1 MSVESVLARISELQ
15 AMMNGA
21 VAPAAGSSTAT
32 TTAASSALDASGG
45 VSFSSALAQAQGT
58 DSTSDGTISLASVPT
73 TTTGTTG
80 SSSLP
85 AGTPFAAQ
93 IEASAK
99 RNGIDPALLA
109 GLIKQES
116 GFNPHAG
123 SPAGAQGLTQLM
135 PGTARGLGVS
145 NPFDPAQSIEAGAR
159 YLKQQLDHFGGDV
172 ARALAAYN
180 AGPGAV
186 ERYHGVPPY
195 AETQNYVRRVQAY
208 AAAFRSS
215 STTA

>member
-1 MSVESVLARISELQ
+1 MSVESVLARINELQ
-15 AMMNGA
+15 AMMNGGA
-21 VAPAAGSSTAT
+21 APVATPAAT
-32 TTAASSALDASGG
+32 TTSSSDLTAATGGASFAGALAAASG
-45 VSFSSALAQAQGT
+45 
-58 DSTSDGTISLASVPT
+58 
-73 TTTGTTG
+73 TGTTG
-80 SSSLP
+80 SATGTLDTSATGASALP

-93 IEASAK
+93 ITASAK

-116 GFNPHAG
+116 GFNPNAG
-123 SPAGAQGLTQLM
+123 SGAGAQGLTQLM

-145 NPFDPAQSIEAGAR
+145 NPFDPAQSIEGGAR

-186 ERYHGVPPY
+186 ERYGGVPPY
-195 AETQNYVRRVQAY
+195 AETQNYVRRVQAN
-208 AAAFRSS
+208 AASFRSS
-215 STTA
+215 

>member
-1 MSVESVLARISELQ
+1 VSVEAVLARISELQ

-21 VAPAAGSSTAT
+21 VAPAAATSNATAT
-32 TTAASSALDASGG
+32 ADSSALSSSSG
-45 VSFSSALAQAQGT
+45 VAFSSALAQAQAT
-58 DSTSDGTISLASVPT
+58 DSTSDGTISLTSVPT
-73 TTTGTTG
+73 TTSAATG

-195 AETQNYVRRVQAY
+195 AETQNYVRRVQAN